1 MTDEPTPFIEY
12 WEAVDA
18 AMLKFFGIDT
28 GDAGIDADLIA
39 SAQEECQAPED
50 FARWYGDKRDLTY
63 LDGWKA
69 LYGISDAAIEAC
81 KIAALNDLCRK
92 AMGLAGRVFQ
102 TPGITAL
109 PADDQSAIREKVET
123 FNAFTPDNDPHGE
136 RDFGAFEHN
145 GNKVFWKIDYYDTTT
160 TKGSED
166 PSDPKQTVRVL
177 TIMLASEY

>member
-1 MTDEPTPFIEY
+1 MTEEPTPFIEY

-28 GDAGIDADLIA
+28 SDAGIDVNLIA
-39 SAQEECQAPED
+39 SAQEECQTPED
-50 FARWYGDKRDLTY
+50 FARWYGDKHDLTY
-63 LDGWKA
+63 IDNLKA
-69 LYGISDAAIEAC
+69 RYGVTAART
-81 KIAALNDLCRK
+81 KTIAALNDLCRK
-92 AMGLAGRVFQ
+92 AMGVAGRVYQ
-102 TPGITAL
+102 TTGISAL
-109 PADDQSAIREKVET
+109 PPEDQSAIREKVET
-123 FNAFTPDNDPHGE
+123 FDIFTPENDPHGE

-145 GNKVFWKIDYYDTTT
+145 GQRIFWKIDYYDCTT

>member
-1 MTDEPTPFIEY
+1 MTQSNT
-12 WEAVDA
+12 
-18 AMLKFFGIDT
+18 K
-28 GDAGIDADLIA
+28 
-39 SAQEECQAPED
+39 
-50 FARWYGDKRDLTY
+50 
-63 LDGWKA
+63 
-69 LYGISDAAIEAC
+69 
-81 KIAALNDLCRK
+81 KIAELNDLCRT

-123 FNAFTPDNDPHGE
+123 FNDFTPGNDPHGE
-136 RDFGAFEHN
+136 RDFGAFEH
-145 GNKVFWKIDYYDTTT
+145 YDTTV